1 MLTKTLREVC
11 FLKTLAPKEI
21 TQLLTIARLM
31 RYKNGDLVFKRKDIG
46 NNFFIVKSGRIKIFT
61 TVGPQKKKTF
71 AYLKKGDFFGEM
83 SLLGGKVRS
92 ASAQA
97 VEESEL
103 LVISRHNF
111 RELILQNPDFTLKLL
126 HTLVYR
132 LNKCDK
138 ELESMIFH
146 NILGR
151 LADSLIDLSGDKRPK
166 NVSKNVTMAIDQNEL
181 AEYMGTTRVPVC
193 RAINTLKRSGVIDY
207 KRGKLTVLDMEKL
220 RAISGNAA

>member
-1 MLTKTLREVC
+1 M
-11 FLKTLAPKEI
+11 
-21 TQLLTIARLM
+21 
-31 RYKNGDLVFKRKDIG
+31 
-46 NNFFIVKSGRIKIFT
+46 KSGRIKIFSA
-61 TVGPQKKKTF
+61 VGPQKRKTF

-97 VEESEL
+97 MEESEL
-103 LVISRHNF
+103 LVISKSNF

-126 HTLVYR
+126 HTLVAR
-132 LNKCDK
+132 LIQCDK
-138 ELESMIFH
+138 ELESMMFH

-151 LADSLIDLSGDKRPK
+151 LADAIIALTGTRRSTNIPK
-166 NVSKNVTMAIDQNEL
+166 TVTIAIDQNEL

-193 RAINTLKRSGVIDY
+193 RAINTLKRSGIIDY
-207 KRGKLTVLDMEKL
+207 KRGNLSVLHMAKL